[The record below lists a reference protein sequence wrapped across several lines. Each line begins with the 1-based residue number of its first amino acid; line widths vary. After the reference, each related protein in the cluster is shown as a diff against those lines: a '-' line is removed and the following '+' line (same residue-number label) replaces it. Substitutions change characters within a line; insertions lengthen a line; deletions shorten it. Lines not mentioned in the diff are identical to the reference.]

1 MLRLSL
7 ALSLAMPAAM
17 PAATSAILP
26 ILAAASVVTTS
37 LVMTGCEKKGLTPEE
52 QAAKNKE
59 DLTNGAARVR
69 DEKYDEADAMFAR
82 VLAVEPENAEALAG
96 MGRVRLGQRNFDEAV
111 TLLERAAAKTPEDGP
126 LQASL
131 GEVYGKLDRHAE
143 SAAAYGAAFKADPN
157 NGNLGIAQS
166 HALMKAKQLEQAE
179 AVLREVVKVDP
190 QAEYVYTDL
199 GDALRLQGK
208 LDEALKSYMKALIE
222 HVGDKKAHAGAAE
235 VYELQNNRA
244 KAIDEWS
251 TYIRMDC
258 CSEFTNTV
266 AKKRIAAL
274 QDTKA
279 DG

>member
-1 MLRLSL
+1 MLRLSF
-7 ALSLAMPAAM
+7 ALSLAAS
-17 PAATSAILP
+17 AATSALVP
-26 ILAAASVVTTS
+26 VAVLATS
-37 LVMTGCEKKGLTPEE
+37 ALLTACDKKGLTPEE

-69 DEKYDEADAMFAR
+69 DEKYDEGESMFAR

-96 MGRVRLGQRNFDEAV
+96 MGRVKLGQKKFDEAV
-111 TLLERAAAKTPEDGP
+111 QLLERAAAKLPEDGAI
-126 LQASL
+126 QASL
-131 GEVYGKLDRHAE
+131 GDVYSKLDRHAE

-166 HALMKAKQLEQAE
+166 HSLMKAKQLDQAE
-179 AVLREVVKVDP
+179 SVLREVAKVDP

-208 LDEALKSYMKALIE
+208 LDESLKSYMKALIE
-222 HVGDKKAHAGAAE
+222 HVGDKKAHAGAAQ
-235 VYELQNNRA
+235 VYELQDNKA

-258 CSEFTNTV
+258 CSEFSNTI
-266 AKKRIAAL
+266 AKPSIAKL
-274 QDTKA
+274 QDTKPA
-279 DG
+279 AG

>member
-7 ALSLAMPAAM
+7 ALSLAVSAAV
-17 PAATSAILP
+17 PVSL
-26 ILAAASVVTTS
+26 LAASALLTA
-37 LVMTGCEKKGLTPEE
+37 CEKKGLTPEE

-59 DLTNGAARVR
+59 DLSNGAARVR
-69 DEKYDEADAMFAR
+69 EEKYAEAEPMFAR

-96 MGRVRLGQRNFDEAV
+96 MGRTKLGQKKFDEAAA
-111 TLLERAAAKTPEDGP
+111 LLERAAAKLPDDGP
-126 LQASL
+126 IQASL
-131 GEVYGKLDRHAE
+131 GEVYGKQDRHVE

-166 HALMKAKQLEQAE
+166 HALIKAKQLDQAE
-179 AVLREVVKVDP
+179 QVLREVVKVDP

-199 GDALRLQGK
+199 GDTLRLQGK

-222 HVGDKKAHAGAAE
+222 HVGDKKAHAGAAQ
-235 VYELQNNRA
+235 VYELQNNSA

-258 CSEFTNTV
+258 CSEFSENV
-266 AKKRIAAL
+266 AKKHIAAL
-274 QDTKA
+274 QA
-279 DG
+279 AASAG